1 MKRWKWILLLAP
13 FAGYCEQGPDEYDG
27 EIATRPKI
35 VQRRVDESKHASS
48 ANQEAACEDQNHDQS
63 ATIVQKNDASSKIEN
78 KINMKVRQK
87 QKELVQ
93 QGSSEKKEDGLKEA
107 AVETEIVHVDS
118 AGSNQVSDLNHDL
131 ATANSEIGQKAST
144 ISVETSPQVDDHGSS
159 KLAAEVHENNQPA
172 VSALEQLAPNQHSLD
187 IVLEQKKEG
196 GLADFQELAGVV
208 QDNQIKELS
217 AEQRADVVSSIDSS
231 FSADQAALQQ
241 GLVSDEIAS
250 FTSQTPSSI
259 EMDGRQVADNTQSTQ
274 PAPAKPMPNKPGAV
288 QGPVAPSAPAAQP
301 PATPSPGIESSDY
314 PGGIDAPAKKDAA
327 EPSSPKKINA
337 PAAPTSPKPAPAP
350 TQPVPVAPKPVP
362 AKPAPT
368 QPAPVPA
375 KPVPAKPAPAQPAPA
390 KPAPAPTQPAPV
402 PAKPV
407 PAKPVPAKP
416 APAQPAPAKPAPAA
430 KPQAQGSGQKQG
442 SYSKYKTS
450 LDADDA
456 VEEKLDSVKKKSKKR
471 HSGKR
476 SSGG

>member
-35 VQRRVDESKHASS
+35 VQRRVDESKHAS
-48 ANQEAACEDQNHDQS
+48 NPKEEAAFEDQNHDQS
-63 ATIVQKNDASSKIEN
+63 ATIVQKNDSSSKIEN

-107 AVETEIVHVDS
+107 AVETEIVHVES

-131 ATANSEIGQKAST
+131 APANSEIGQKASSV
-144 ISVETSPQVDDHGSS
+144 SVETSSQVDDHGSS

-172 VSALEQLAPNQHSLD
+172 LSAIEQLAPNEQSVD
-187 IVLEQKKEG
+187 IVVEQKKEG
-196 GLADFQELAGVV
+196 SLADFAELAEVV

-217 AEQRADVVSSIDSS
+217 AEQRTDVVSSIDSS

-250 FTSQTPSSI
+250 STSQTPSSI

-274 PAPAKPMPNKPGAV
+274 PAPTKPMPNKPGAV
-288 QGPVAPSAPAAQP
+288 QGPVAPSAPAQP
-301 PATPSPGIESSDY
+301 PAAPSPAIESSDY

-327 EPSSPKKINA
+327 EPSSPKKINT
-337 PAAPTSPKPAPAP
+337 PAAPT
-350 TQPVPVAPKPVP
+350 P
-362 AKPAPT
+362 AKPA
-368 QPAPVPA
+368 
-375 KPVPAKPAPAQPAPA
+375 PAPA
-390 KPAPAPTQPAPV
+390 KPAPAP
-402 PAKPV
+402 
-407 PAKPVPAKP
+407 AKP
-416 APAQPAPAKPAPAA
+416 APAPAKPAPAPA
-430 KPQAQGSGQKQG
+430 KPAPAPAKPAPAPAKPAPAPAKPAPAPAKPAPAPAPKPQPQGSGQKQG
-442 SYSKYKTS
+442 SYSKYKTR
-450 LDADDA
+450 LDADDS
-456 VEEKLDSVKKKSKKR
+456 VEEKLDSVKKKSKKG